1 MEIGKSSVLR
11 IVPIQPDTGNLA
23 RVWIPVRR
31 NSSSAQAEPS
41 NLDSCA
47 VELTV
52 SSASRQGVR
61 CLVQPVMVFQ
71 FISFKMTS
79 QGLSRAKSRQ
89 KAVWILLLSANIL
102 AHRYCTACGLGTS
115 PESPKSQEV
124 LRRSRLLY
132 RWILKWS
139 ILFRRVVLHARQASV
154 LPHEDRSAVQD
165 FTSDIFPVRSE
176 SDGFRPPA
184 SCKADS
190 LLYHT
195 KIGFALACRG
205 HE

>member
-79 QGLSRAKSRQ
+79 QGLAEQNPDRRLSGFFCCQQTFLPTDTVQHVAWGLPQSRQ
-89 KAVWILLLSANIL
+89 RA
-102 AHRYCTACGLGTS
+102 
-115 PESPKSQEV
+115 
-124 LRRSRLLY
+124 RRSCD
-132 RWILKWS
+132 
-139 ILFRRVVLHARQASV
+139 
-154 LPHEDRSAVQD
+154 DRD
-165 FTSDIFPVRSE
+165 
-176 SDGFRPPA
+176 
-184 SCKADS
+184 SCTGGS
-190 LLYHT
+190 
-195 KIGFALACRG
+195 
-205 HE
+205 